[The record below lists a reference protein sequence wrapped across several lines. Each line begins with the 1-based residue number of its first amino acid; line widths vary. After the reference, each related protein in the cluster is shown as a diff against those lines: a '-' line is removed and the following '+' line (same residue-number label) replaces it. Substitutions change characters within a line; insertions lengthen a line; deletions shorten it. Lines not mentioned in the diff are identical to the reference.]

1 LCNRHLII
9 EKSINKLYQILN
21 YYIKKIRGKMS
32 DIKNAYKE
40 IKNVVGSD
48 FVTDKDFMKAAYS
61 RNVDPAFPDR
71 YADIIVRPI
80 STEDV
85 SEIVKIANKYKMHM
99 VPRGGGADLVGGSV
113 TEGGILI
120 DLTRMN
126 KIVEINEDDY
136 FCEIECGITWG
147 TLLSELQAKGLTT
160 GIIGPGSGYSATI
173 GGGLSNSTAGFGSTK
188 YGLVP
193 DICLGVEVV
202 LPNPQGSII
211 RTGAAA
217 NRYAKPFCRYGVA
230 PDFTGLF
237 MGDVG
242 TMGIKTKAFLRLF
255 PNAPFKVFRNYM
267 LNNEDYTKVFE
278 LMKKLRMDIS
288 DSLQDLYVVPLAVV
302 RLLSTLAKNKPERR
316 ARLKGPVFQIFLE
329 AFDERIMEVYL
340 EKVEKIMKNDSR
352 PFEWQEIDLD
362 AELSKDWHYNLN
374 FSYTYFNKFI
384 SLAPPKISCVT
395 CHKIPISL
403 IADKEKASIEFDS
416 KHKSEFP
423 FQSFSLF
430 ARSIHLLPNGHC
442 VCAGGFN
449 SENVD
454 DQRKIAMDIWHKK
467 LRYQVRGGAVHYWLG
482 ESISQSIVEAGAYTP
497 DFVQFF
503 KDMKRSVDPN
513 FLLSPNKFHMYS
525 YEHDISQNI
534 RENE

>member
-1 LCNRHLII
+1 
-9 EKSINKLYQILN
+9 
-21 YYIKKIRGKMS
+21 MS
-32 DIKNAYKE
+32 KIKNAYNE
-40 IKNVVGSD
+40 IERIVGSD
-48 FVTDKDFMKAAYS
+48 FITEKDFMKAAYS

-71 YADIIVRPI
+71 WADIIVMPE
-80 STEDV
+80 TPLEV
-85 SEIVKIANKYKMHM
+85 SEIVKIANKYKIHM

-113 TEGGILI
+113 SEGGILL

-126 KIVEINEDDY
+126 KIIEINESDFY
-136 FCEIECGITWG
+136 CEIECGVTWG
-147 TLLSELQAKGLTT
+147 ALLSELQAKGLTT

-202 LPNPQGSII
+202 LPNPQGTIL

-217 NRYAKPFCRYGVA
+217 NKYAKPFCRYGVA

-255 PNAPFKVFRNYM
+255 PHAPIRIFRNYM
-267 LNNEDYTKVFE
+267 LHNDDYEKVFQ
-278 LMKKLRMDIS
+278 LMHKLRKEVS
-288 DSLQDLYVVPLAVV
+288 DGLQDLYVVPLAVV
-302 RLLSTLAKNKPERR
+302 RLLSTLAKNKPPRR
-316 ARLKGPVFQIFLE
+316 AKLRGPVFSIFLE

-340 EKVEKIMKNDSR
+340 EKIEEIMKNDSR
-352 PFEWQEIDLD
+352 TFEWQEIDLD
-362 AELSKDWHYNLN
+362 EELSKDWDFNLK

-395 CHKIPISL
+395 CHKIPISA
-403 IADKEKASIEFDS
+403 IVEKSQSSVQFDAE
-416 KHKSEFP
+416 HVSEFP
-423 FQSFSLF
+423 RQSFSLF
-430 ARSIHLLPNGHC
+430 ARSLHLLPNGNC

-449 SENVD
+449 AENVD
-454 DQRKIAMDIWHKK
+454 DQRQIAMDIWHKK
-467 LRYQVRGGAVHYWLG
+467 LRYQVKYGACHYWLG
-482 ESISQSIVEAGAYTP
+482 ESISQSIVEADAYTP
-497 DFVQFF
+497 EFRQFF
-503 KDMKRSVDPN
+503 KDIKKTVDPN

-525 YEHDISQNI
+525 YDDDLSKYII
-534 RENE
+534 KNEK